1 MEKLVKFFVKF
12 WKDEEGIELVEW
24 VLMAVLLALAVTAG
38 IIVLG
43 GNLNTAFSN
52 IATCVQGTAS

>member
-1 MEKLVKFFVKF
+1 MKRLIKFFVKF
-12 WKDEEGIELVEW
+12 YKDEEGIELVEW

-52 IATCVQGTAS
+52 IAECVSATAS